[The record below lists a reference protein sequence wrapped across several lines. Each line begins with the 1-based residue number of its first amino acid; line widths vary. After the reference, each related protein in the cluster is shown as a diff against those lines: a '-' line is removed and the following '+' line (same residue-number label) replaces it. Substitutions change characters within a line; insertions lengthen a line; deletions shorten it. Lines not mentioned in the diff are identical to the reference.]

1 MICWIYILWRV
12 WLKKLCFFFLL
23 INQDNLS
30 LFRKTLGPHFVSSLR
45 KVFHRD
51 EGQIRVSAEKGLWW
65 ENVCC
70 ASGVSVRVRRSRDF
84 FAICGNSSHYALS
97 WLFPENLRKRSDL
110 KGKKKECE
118 SGRRRLFQMKELN
131 FKHTWKQICHNR
143 IQLSRNGKEVVGS
156 AIKVFDVF
164 LHRPGSI
171 LISREENL
179 LKIITVELM

>member
-84 FAICGNSSHYALS
+84 LQSAGIALITRYLDCSRKIWERDRTWRERRKNVRVGEGGFSRWRSSISSIRENKFATTEYN
-97 WLFPENLRKRSDL
+97 WVEM
-110 KGKKKECE
+110 
-118 SGRRRLFQMKELN
+118 GRR
-131 FKHTWKQICHNR
+131 
-143 IQLSRNGKEVVGS
+143 S
-156 AIKVFDVF
+156 
-164 LHRPGSI
+164 
-171 LISREENL
+171 
-179 LKIITVELM
+179 